1 MEKIEFTKP
10 EFLLCEIPIKDGRK
24 DDERIWVY
32 HLGSLSLIE
41 FISVDS
47 FEDFMFTGKQERFEY
62 FDENWFGVYVQNNCE
77 ITENDPDEVLQKA
90 WKFLEDYFDWEDDQE

>member
-1 MEKIEFTKP
+1 
-10 EFLLCEIPIKDGRK
+10 
-24 DDERIWVY
+24 
-32 HLGSLSLIE
+32 
-41 FISVDS
+41 
-47 FEDFMFTGKQERFEY
+47 MFTGKQERFEY